1 MSEISVK
8 TQGQKV
14 LTTWRHLGNETVN
27 LTNANTNATP
37 TIKFCVSKTSTRY
50 CTCRQ
55 LQCAVFLTLQ
65 LQWIVCIKAKQNR
78 IPEQA
83 AMLDGITKQKVN
95 KSFMTLY
102 FSYLLIVSCWLKKC
116 WHCEVWWNWLKSR
129 TKPIDYC
136 QTRTPMPRQPPSFAF
151 PKRRHGIVLVVNYNV
166 LCSWVCNCSRSC
178 ALKQS
183 KTGFQSRQPCWMEL
197 QNKRSINHLWLYIFH
212 ICLLY
217 LAG

>member
-65 LQWIVCIKAKQNR
+65 LQWIVRIKAKQNR

-116 WHCEVWWNWLKSR
+116 
-129 TKPIDYC
+129 
-136 QTRTPMPRQPPSFAF
+136 
-151 PKRRHGIVLVVNYNV
+151 
-166 LCSWVCNCSRSC
+166 
-178 ALKQS
+178 
-183 KTGFQSRQPCWMEL
+183 
-197 QNKRSINHLWLYIFH
+197 
-212 ICLLY
+212 
-217 LAG
+217 

>member
-116 WHCEVWWNWLKSR
+116 WRCEVWLGETDWNR
-129 TKPIDYC
+129 EP
-136 QTRTPMPRQPPSFAF
+136 
-151 PKRRHGIVLVVNYNV
+151 N
-166 LCSWVCNCSRSC
+166 
-178 ALKQS
+178 
-183 KTGFQSRQPCWMEL
+183 
-197 QNKRSINHLWLYIFH
+197 RSIIAKREHQCHANHQVLRFQNVDTV
-212 ICLLY
+212 LY
-217 LAG
+217 LLSTTMCCVLEFATAVDRVH